1 MTRRIAAVDAAPV
14 PSSASVS
21 AVKRLVPRPL
31 RRLVRRLWPS
41 KPRPLWD
48 RLRLL
53 GLPTPVSPTPAF
65 KHRVIKGYSSGI
77 DAFVE
82 TGTYRG
88 DTVEAMR
95 RQFRAVWSIE
105 LAHDLAVDA
114 QRRFVAWPH
123 VTILEGDS
131 AAVLPEL
138 VGGITYP
145 CLFWLDGHWCG
156 GETARAETETPL
168 RAELQTVLARTEPD
182 VILIDDARLLG
193 TRGYPTVE
201 TVARLAGQAVPRR
214 TLQISHD
221 IARIVPSDD
230 DAIGT

>member
-1 MTRRIAAVDAAPV
+1 M
-14 PSSASVS
+14 SAL
-21 AVKRLVPRPL
+21 KRLVPRPL
-31 RRLVRRLWPS
+31 RRLGRRLWPS
-41 KPRPLWD
+41 KPRPFWD

-53 GLPTPVSPTPAF
+53 GLPSPVSPTPAF
-65 KHRVIKGYSSGI
+65 KHRVIESYSSGI
-77 DAFVE
+77 DNFVE

-95 RQFRAVWSIE
+95 QQFRAVWSIE

-131 AAVLPEL
+131 ATVLPEIL
-138 VGGITYP
+138 PGIANP

-156 GETARAETETPL
+156 GETAHAETETPL
-168 RAELQTVLARTEPD
+168 LAELQMVLARTETD

-193 TRGYPTVE
+193 TRGYPALE
-201 TVARLAGQAVPRR
+201 TIVRLVGHAVPRR

-221 IARIVPSDD
+221 IARIVPLDGLSVR
-230 DAIGT
+230 T